1 MVGKNDHRRLNDMV
15 PVTNKDWYEKK
26 LSRPPP
32 PFGIIAEDSQRSCN
46 DTLEQPVLKYI
57 YFILFLW
64 ILRM

>member
-46 DTLEQPVLKYI
+46 DTLEQPVLI
-57 YFILFLW
+57 FT
-64 ILRM
+64 